1 MGDFMNAFRLA
12 LLIAALGAATA
23 ADAQSHRRGNQ
34 EQRPQ
39 DKGEAPAPRID
50 KVFPTKAS
58 WVAISL
64 NGKPFSGDRPSFVLD
79 EQFRMRGFSG
89 CNTFSATAYPLRQQG
104 LAVGPFALTKKA
116 CDTGLMASERA
127 FLTALRGAAR
137 WDSDGK
143 ELVVKGTAGE
153 LKFERVL

>member
-1 MGDFMNAFRLA
+1 MNAFRLA

-23 ADAQSHRRGNQ
+23 AGAQSQRRGT
-34 EQRPQ
+34 EDQRVQ
-39 DKGEAPAPRID
+39 DKGEAPPPRVD

-58 WVAISL
+58 WVAIAL

-89 CNTFSATAYPLRQQG
+89 CNTFSATAYPLKQQG

-116 CDTGLMASERA
+116 CDKGLMASEHA

-143 ELVVKGTAGE
+143 QLIVKGTAGE

>member
-12 LLIAALGAATA
+12 LLIAALVAATA
-23 ADAQSHRRGNQ
+23 ADAQSSRRGN
-34 EQRPQ
+34 ESQRPQ
-39 DKGEAPAPRID
+39 DKGEAPAPRVD
-50 KVFPTKAS
+50 KTFPTRAS

-64 NGKPFSGDRPSFVLD
+64 NGKAFSGDRPSFVLD
-79 EQFRMRGFSG
+79 DQFRMRGFSG

-104 LAVGPFALTKKA
+104 LAVGPFALTKKT
-116 CDTGLMASERA
+116 CDKGIMASERA

-143 ELVVKGTAGE
+143 ELVVKGTAGD